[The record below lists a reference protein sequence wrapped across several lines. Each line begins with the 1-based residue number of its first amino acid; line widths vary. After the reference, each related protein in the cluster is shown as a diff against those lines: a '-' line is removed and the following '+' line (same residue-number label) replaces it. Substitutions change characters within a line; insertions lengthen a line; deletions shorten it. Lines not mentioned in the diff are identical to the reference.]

1 MTTNAPLNRIVANAS
16 SASAGAFACQ
26 ADDPRFADTGPIEHF
41 LVYFPRHAVWIRHD
55 GARPFVADLQLAT
68 IYNRGQRY
76 TRRAI
81 ASAGDSGDWYAVSEE
96 LAREIVATFDP
107 TTASD
112 HERPFAFQAAPVD
125 ATLFLQQRI
134 FSRQLRRSGHVA
146 LSVEEEILT
155 LVSAVI
161 GNAYRAQQTARQPP
175 RRRGGGARQEVLV
188 ARAKEALL
196 HEVAENT
203 SVTMLAHQLNTS
215 PFHLCRVFRA
225 HTGLSLHQYRV
236 QHRLRASIERVA
248 SRESLSTVAADLGF
262 ASHAHY
268 TSVFRR
274 QWRTTP
280 SKLRLQIG

>member
-1 MTTNAPLNRIVANAS
+1 MTTTVPLDKIVATAT
-16 SASAGAFACQ
+16 SASAGAFACH
-26 ADDPRFADTGPIEHF
+26 ADDPRFVDTGPIEHF
-41 LVYFPRHAVWIRHD
+41 LVYFPRYAVWIRHD

-81 ASAGDSGDWYAVSEE
+81 GAAGDSGDWYAVSEE
-96 LAREIVATFDP
+96 LAREIVAAFDP
-107 TTASD
+107 SAASD
-112 HERPFAFQAAPVD
+112 QDRPFAFQAAPVD
-125 ATLFLQQRI
+125 APLFLRQRT
-134 FSRQLRRSGHVA
+134 FSRQLRRCGQAA
-146 LSVEEEILT
+146 LAVEEGIMS

-161 GNAYRAQQTARQPP
+161 GNAYRAQRAARQPA
-175 RRRGGGARQEVLV
+175 RRRGGRARQEALV
-188 ARAKEALL
+188 ARAKAVLL

-203 SVTMLAHQLNTS
+203 SVSSLAQQLHTS

-236 QHRLRASIERVA
+236 QHRLRASIDRVA
-248 SRESLSTVAADLGF
+248 SRESLSVVAADLGF

-280 SKLRLQIG
+280 SQLRLQFG